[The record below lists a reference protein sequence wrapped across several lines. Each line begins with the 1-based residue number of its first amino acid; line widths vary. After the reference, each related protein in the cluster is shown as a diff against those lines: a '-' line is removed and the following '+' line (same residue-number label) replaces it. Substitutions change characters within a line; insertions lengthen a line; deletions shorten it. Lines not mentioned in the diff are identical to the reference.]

1 MYGSSIVLI
10 CGIMDNNIN
19 LNLYVVLTTYYIVL
33 ISDRVKV
40 GRD

>member
-33 ISDRVKV
+33 ISDRVEV